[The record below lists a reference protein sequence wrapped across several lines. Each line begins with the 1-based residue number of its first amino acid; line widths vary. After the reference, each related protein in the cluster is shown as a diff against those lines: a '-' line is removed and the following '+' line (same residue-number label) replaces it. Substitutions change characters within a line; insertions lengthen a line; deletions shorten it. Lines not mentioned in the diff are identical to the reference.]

1 MLVRMLMMNSPN
13 LRVSMVRM
21 VMRTP
26 RLRAR
31 MVMMR
36 VRMRTL
42 IRIPSLRKRKSFL
55 RIRLTL
61 HQHHHFMKK
70 KSGRTERSLALP
82 QKAKLERRARLNL

>member
-42 IRIPSLRKRKSFL
+42 IRIPSLRKRKLFL

>member
-31 MVMMR
+31 MMR